1 MLVHALAPAAAGT
14 EQLYHHTG
22 VGSPL
27 LTSQD
32 LADLFDPVNAT
43 GITPSSIQQL
53 TATLSAG
60 SVPGAPQNCTPVAHI
75 TG

>member
-1 MLVHALAPAAAGT
+1 VH
-14 EQLYHHTG
+14 YTG

-60 SVPGAPQNCTPVAHI
+60 SVPGVLAGFTPLACTPGSM
-75 TG
+75 TLLL